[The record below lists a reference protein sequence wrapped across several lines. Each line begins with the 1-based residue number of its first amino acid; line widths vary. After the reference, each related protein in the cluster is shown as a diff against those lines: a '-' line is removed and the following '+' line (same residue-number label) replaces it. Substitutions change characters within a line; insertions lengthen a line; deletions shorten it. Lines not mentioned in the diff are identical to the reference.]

1 MAWLFAPRLLPG
13 REGWEGSEGWRYSA
27 RLMPPKVPNFSQSV
41 DDLFKHLA
49 ADLGHRVT
57 DTKDWLFTLRS
68 DDKAVLEGIA
78 ESLAGEFHV
87 RIEPVVGPDGD
98 ADDGGE
104 HLLGIVVRDAL
115 PPKAVKS
122 LGKRFVAL
130 ALEHKVIFDGISC
143 HEPAD
148 DEDLFDWVPIPVAA
162 AQVQTLA
169 DRGSAPDAVVMY
181 QFCVLARSE
190 KAAETFASSLV
201 KRGYTDVELIEDE
214 SGQPGLVVT
223 VSGTASQTEFLA
235 ASTTLQQLMN
245 PKSVLMVGAQLLL
258 PDDQQDH
265 A

>member
-1 MAWLFAPRLLPG
+1 
-13 REGWEGSEGWRYSA
+13 
-27 RLMPPKVPNFSQSV
+27 MPPKVPNFSQSV

-98 ADDGGE
+98 ADDGSE

-130 ALEHKVIFDGISC
+130 AQEHKVIFDGISC

-148 DEDLFDWVPIPVAA
+148 DEDLFEWVPVPVAA

-169 DRGSAPDAVVMY
+169 ERGVAADAPVLY
-181 QFCVLARSE
+181 QFCIVARSE
-190 KAAETFASSLV
+190 KAADTFASSLA

-214 SGQPGLVVT
+214 SGQPGLIVT
-223 VSGTASQTEFLA
+223 VRGTASQVEF
-235 ASTTLQQLMN
+235 TTSALVLQQLMN
-245 PKSVLMVGAQLLL
+245 PKSTLLVGVQLLL
-258 PDDQQDH
+258 PDD
-265 A
+265 AG